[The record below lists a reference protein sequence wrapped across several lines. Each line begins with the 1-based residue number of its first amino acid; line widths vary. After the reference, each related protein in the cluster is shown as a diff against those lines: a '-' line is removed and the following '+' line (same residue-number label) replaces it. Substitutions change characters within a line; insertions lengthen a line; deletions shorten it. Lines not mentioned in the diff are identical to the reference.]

1 MGLGERS
8 ETMAPQNTLTWPLLL
23 AALKASP
30 SDLVLIRDGKTT
42 FPADAVRTK
51 PAAAGTEFC
60 LFAGEAESSR
70 ATLVAQ
76 LERLAAGP
84 GRRFKS
90 SAKASLQG
98 ASLLVERVIDEDI
111 EGKTYAVVVTRRA
124 KLGYNQS
131 QSSAAPPELGRSS
144 KRIKAGA

>member
-1 MGLGERS
+1 MNLGERS
-8 ETMAPQNTLTWPLLL
+8 DTMAPQNTLTWTQLL

-42 FPADAVRTK
+42 LPADAVRTK

-60 LFAGEAESSR
+60 LFSGDADSSR
-70 ATLVAQ
+70 ATLVVQ
-76 LERLAAGP
+76 LDKLAEGP
-84 GRRFKS
+84 GRRFMT
-90 SAKASLQG
+90 SAKASVQG
-98 ASLLVERVIDEDI
+98 ASLLVERVADEDI
-111 EGKTYAVVVTRRA
+111 DGKSYAVVVTRRA

-144 KRIKAGA
+144 KRIKQL